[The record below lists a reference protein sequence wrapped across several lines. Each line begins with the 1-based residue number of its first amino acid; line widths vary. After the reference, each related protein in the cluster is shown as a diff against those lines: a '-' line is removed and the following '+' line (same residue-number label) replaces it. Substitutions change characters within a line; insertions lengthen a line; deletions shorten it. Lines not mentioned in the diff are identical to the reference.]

1 MAKRIWLN
9 KFRFYLRV
17 GAIPFAIVGLILVGY
32 PNLFFKSIMI
42 SEFTFNNYT
51 QFFLRIIGIFLIYI
65 YLTFEYMGSNPNFHR
80 DLAFFQSIL
89 LFLITL
95 LILISIFIWK
105 FSFYLII
112 VSVYTLIFGI
122 FLLVFA
128 SKNLLVRD

>member
-9 KFRFYLRV
+9 KFRFYLRL
-17 GAIPFAIVGLILVGY
+17 GAIPFIVIGLILMVY
-32 PNLFFKSIMI
+32 PSLFFKKIVI
-42 SEFTFNNYT
+42 SEFSFNNYT

-65 YLTFEYMGSNPNFHR
+65 YLTFEYMGSNPNSHR

-89 LFLITL
+89 LFLITF

-112 VSVYTLIFGI
+112 VSIYTLIFGI
-122 FLLVFA
+122 FLMIFA